1 VAEQLPD
8 LIGELEES
16 VVVETTLDRTLQAE
30 AERVVRTRLDAEG
43 EALGVSQAAV
53 VVLDIDGG
61 VKALVGGRSY
71 ISSQFNRA
79 VKAKRQPGSSF
90 KPFVYLTAL
99 EQGAT
104 PDSTVVDEPV
114 SFDGWSPENYAREY
128 HGAVTL
134 RTALAL
140 SINTVAAKLGNSVG
154 PVNVVNTARR
164 LGITSDSSPMPRS
177 RLAPRKSACSNS
189 PSAFTPFANGGRS
202 VRRTW

>member
-8 LIGELEES
+8 LVGELEES
-16 VVVETTLDRTLQAE
+16 VVIETTLDRTLQAE
-30 AERVVRTRLDAEG
+30 AERVVRTRLDEEG

-53 VVLDIDGG
+53 VVLDTDGG

-114 SFDGWSPENYAREY
+114 SIDGWSPENYAREY
-128 HGAVTL
+128 HGAVTM

-140 SINTVAAKLGNSVG
+140 SINTVAAKLANSVG
-154 PVNVVNTARR
+154 PANVANTARR
-164 LGITSDSSPMPRS
+164 LGITPSSSPTPRS
-177 RLAPRKSACSNS
+177 RSAPRKSVCSSSRPPS
-189 PSAFTPFANGGRS
+189 PPSPTAAAPS
-202 VRRTW
+202 RRTW